1 MQGPGQCSSPHTHGK
16 STRAWPWNL
25 TANHKA
31 SKGADIRSVLM
42 GLRMHRPIVGDLSVE
57 PHRGIPIHT
66 QTASSLLRPAPTA
79 PNSQLNKYGYEKIY
93 RQNLA
98 NAAEAKESGCKILHL
113 RRAAVSCCE
122 RWDEMICSAQAAP

>member
-1 MQGPGQCSSPHTHGK
+1 
-16 STRAWPWNL
+16 
-25 TANHKA
+25 
-31 SKGADIRSVLM
+31 M
-42 GLRMHRPIVGDLSVE
+42 GLRMHRTIVGDRSADVPNLVE
-57 PHRGIPIHT
+57 ESEFIQKPP
-66 QTASSLLRPAPTA
+66 LRYWGRQPQA